1 MRTAFA
7 AAVMTAALLTAP
19 AALAQDV
26 AWNAGVFSDYRFR
39 GFSQTDEG
47 AALQAG
53 VDATAGGLYGGAWI
67 SNVDFGD
74 DTEAEVDFY
83 GGYRTVIGGFNVD
96 VGGVVYLYVGSPA
109 VTDYDYVEAKVAVS
123 RAVGPVT
130 VGGVVYWSPDF
141 FGVDEEA
148 TYVEANAAFAVADG
162 WTVSGAF
169 GRQTLDV
176 NADYDTWNAGV
187 SWAFTEKAVVDVRYH
202 DTDVAGPL
210 SDDRIV
216 AGIKFLF

>member
-26 AWNAGVFSDYRFR
+26 VWNAGVFSDYRFR

-47 AALQAG
+47 AALQVG
-53 VDATAGGLYGGAWI
+53 VDATAGGIYGGAWA

-74 DTEAEVDFY
+74 DTEVEVDFY
-83 GGYRTVIGGFNVD
+83 GGYRTVVGGFNVD
-96 VGGVVYLYVGSPA
+96 VGGVVYLYMGSPA
-109 VTDYDYVEAKVAVS
+109 GTDYDYAEIKAAAS
-123 RAVGPVT
+123 RAIGPVT
-130 VGGVVYWSPDF
+130 VGAAVYWSPDF

-148 TYVEANAAFAVADG
+148 TYAEANAAFAVAEG
-162 WTVSGAF
+162 WTVAGAC

-176 NADYDTWNAGV
+176 TADYDSWNAGV
-187 SWAFTEKAVVDVRYH
+187 SWAFTGKAVLDVRYH
-202 DTDVAGPL
+202 DSDVVGPL